1 MKLEAF
7 SDADYAGDVKDRKSV
22 TGYVIM
28 MSGGPISWC
37 SRKQSIVALSTTE
50 AEYIAAA
57 ECCKELKYLKTLIE
71 ELTGERVEAE
81 LCVNNQSEIKITE
94 SGQVTH
100 RSKHIDVMYHYIS
113 EQLKEKLFSI
123 KYCNTETQV
132 ADILTKPLSPE
143 KFTKFRDIKLKK
155 KYV

>member
-71 ELTGERVEAE
+71 ELTGKRVEAE
-81 LCVNNQSEIKITE
+81 LCVHNQSAIRLIEC
-94 SGQVTH
+94 GQVTH
-100 RSKHIDVMYHYIS
+100 RSKHIDVSCHFIC
-113 EQLKEKLFSI
+113 EEFKEKLFSI
-123 KYCNTETQV
+123 
-132 ADILTKPLSPE
+132 
-143 KFTKFRDIKLKK
+143 
-155 KYV
+155 